1 MSSPGGPDTE
11 ELSHLLQ
18 GLAAFLA
25 EHRRCGDMDGGA
37 EDDWIWT
44 TCTCGA
50 VIGRPMKPDRATL
63 PADN

>member
-1 MSSPGGPDTE
+1 MSSPGSPDTN

-25 EHRRCGDMDGGA
+25 EHRQCGEMDGGA
-37 EDDWIWT
+37 DEGEVLWM

-50 VIGRPMKPDRATL
+50 VVCRTL
-63 PADN
+63 EPAHRR